1 MRQRPTLPGRLQP
14 STIGVLRLNFCVRN
28 GNRWNPQAITTAS
41 GEQDRGGRSVLV
53 LPFRTL
59 FSAESSSYLSVWHFL
74 SGFLHCCF
82 PPSFELPAFP
92 LSALFGLSA
101 FQLLSF
107 RLSAFLLPA
116 SFRASSISVFRSF
129 GLSAFQLLSSQ
140 ALRVSASFLIFR
152 AFCIAAFCPRTL
164 LLACLPFVRPASPSC
179 FFRSPPVLRSF
190 SFELSRSS
198 LAS

>member
-28 GNRWNPQAITTAS
+28 GNRWNPQAITTAM
-41 GEQDRGGRSVLV
+41 GEQDRGGRSVSV

-74 SGFLHCCF
+74 SSFLRFRSLLFLDFLPFGFL
-82 PPSFELPAFP
+82 SF
-92 LSALFGLSA
+92 S
-101 FQLLSF
+101 
-107 RLSAFLLPA
+107 
-116 SFRASSISVFRSF
+116 
-129 GLSAFQLLSSQ
+129 SSQ
-140 ALRVSASFLIFR
+140 RFRFLPDFR